1 MCVVGVCVCVCVV
14 GVCVCVVGG
23 VCVVGVCV
31 CGRVCVCVVGVCVCV
46 VGGVCGR
53 VCGWSA
59 HIFTRKCYS
68 IGRVKVSSKQVVLYC

>member
-1 MCVVGVCVCVCVV
+1 M
-14 GVCVCVVGG
+14 
-23 VCVVGVCV
+23 
-31 CGRVCVCVVGVCVCV
+31 CGRGVCV

-68 IGRVKVSSKQVVLYC
+68 IG